1 MIQQMQH
8 KQPGT
13 TLKIKSIKAYVAVVT
28 FSINDNISFLENLKQ
43 GLKRTL
49 SRNK

>member
-1 MIQQMQH
+1 MIQQMQY

-28 FSINDNISFLENLKQ
+28 LSINDNISFLENLKQ